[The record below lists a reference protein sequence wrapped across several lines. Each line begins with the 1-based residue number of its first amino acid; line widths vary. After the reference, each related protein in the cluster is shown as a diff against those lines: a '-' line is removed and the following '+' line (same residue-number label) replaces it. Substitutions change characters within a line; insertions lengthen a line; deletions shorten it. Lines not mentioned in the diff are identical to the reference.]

1 MPSRD
6 ENYEYIKILGKGA
19 FGVVELWRQKFSE
32 EQLVAAKRIHVG
44 EMSKEETEQTRQ
56 EALVLKALQHPH
68 IVKYMGSWVNRKE
81 EDLIIVQ
88 DYCDGGDLAHYIF
101 FKKKSNELV
110 PETNIIQWLAQLSHA
125 LQYCHKRAKILHRD
139 LKPSNVFLT
148 EDLQSVRLG
157 DFGISKNLRS
167 TASLCQTVVGTQ
179 AYMSPELTRMQK
191 YGPKTEVWSLGA
203 TLYEMCA
210 QEKLYVSADVLELV
224 EQISSAKEA
233 PRLPKELGYSFE
245 LEEIC
250 AAMLVK
256 DPATRPTLSDMLTD
270 HELLRVTVLQ
280 LERAVDWKDSLV
292 PGEGK
297 ELQVP
302 AEAQDKLRELFKM
315 YSKDGFLSRK
325 ELTSLLQKL
334 HPKWASG
341 VASVLL
347 KAADS
352 NGDENLDYEEF
363 LNWLLGKE
371 NEWTPIKE
379 AMMSAPKEESP
390 KSPKL
395 GSGFSEMAADARERL
410 IKSSSGAEMSLQE
423 AAQIIEL
430 NDIVKSYKEL
440 AEVLKR
446 FPQLDPVLE
455 AMSTLDFS
463 SWPVSQLKEYISAE
477 GHSFTGLSE
486 KRELVDLCDQIFR
499 ELSKPSSE
507 QTGTL
512 EERESFANAECID
525 ARLRCIQILQDTN
538 NAGPDPVLLA
548 VAVRQAQRLL
558 STEPCEAAIL
568 SHSLRLGMCAEDQSK
583 SATTLPEMEQAVNL
597 MQAVQDAVKMPDGR
611 KNSVTTQA
619 ILDANSRLQQV
630 RVQEKQIGIRSL
642 CGPFVKTLSLKS
654 DASLSEL
661 QTKLSQLWSKPLESL
676 SFFTAEGQPLETEE
690 KWQELRSSSHI
701 EAGHGMRWPW

>member
-1 MPSRD
+1 M
-6 ENYEYIKILGKGA
+6 ICQFFWIGV
-19 FGVVELWRQKFSE
+19 GVVGFS
-32 EQLVAAKRIHVG
+32 
-44 EMSKEETEQTRQ
+44 TR
-56 EALVLKALQHPH
+56 
-68 IVKYMGSWVNRKE
+68 GS
-81 EDLIIVQ
+81 
-88 DYCDGGDLAHYIF
+88 
-101 FKKKSNELV
+101 
-110 PETNIIQWLAQLSHA
+110 
-125 LQYCHKRAKILHRD
+125 
-139 LKPSNVFLT
+139 
-148 EDLQSVRLG
+148 
-157 DFGISKNLRS
+157 
-167 TASLCQTVVGTQ
+167 
-179 AYMSPELTRMQK
+179 
-191 YGPKTEVWSLGA
+191 
-203 TLYEMCA
+203 
-210 QEKLYVSADVLELV
+210 VSE
-224 EQISSAKEA
+224 
-233 PRLPKELGYSFE
+233 
-245 LEEIC
+245 
-250 AAMLVK
+250 
-256 DPATRPTLSDMLTD
+256 
-270 HELLRVTVLQ
+270 VTVLQ

-642 CGPFVKTLSLKS
+642 CGPFVPSLQLSRCFNRLYFVCFVKYS
-654 DASLSEL
+654 
-661 QTKLSQLWSKPLESL
+661 
-676 SFFTAEGQPLETEE
+676 
-690 KWQELRSSSHI
+690 
-701 EAGHGMRWPW
+701 